1 MKGGVS
7 SVLRKTLLF
16 IGIPLFVLI
25 GIAAGIY
32 FELKMF
38 ASTSATQSASDPIV
52 INVRPGQTLNTTA
65 DILYK
70 KNIIKSAMKFVLIA
84 RIKGDDKRLKAGE
97 YLLSSAMTPLQL
109 LDIMVRGTVRLYKLT
124 IPEGYNL
131 FQLAKLVE
139 AANLGTQSD
148 FIQAA
153 TDSARVRRHG
163 LEGETF
169 EGYLFPDTY
178 FFPREV
184 TIERVIAAMVKRFW
198 SVFIPQW
205 QTRAQE
211 LGLTVHQVV
220 TLASIIEKETGA
232 SFERPIISSV
242 FHNRLKKKM
251 RLETDPTVIYGIKN
265 FDGNLTRKHLTTP
278 TPYNTYK
285 IRGLPIGPIA
295 NPGSASLEAALYP
308 DDTKYIYFVSRKD
321 STHQFSTN
329 LKEHNRAVRKYQLRP

>member
-1 MKGGVS
+1 M
-7 SVLRKTLLF
+7 RKVLLF
-16 IGIPLFVLI
+16 IGIPLFILLSM
-25 GIAAGIY
+25 AAGLF

-38 ASTSATQSASDPIV
+38 ASTSANKSAPDPII

-65 DILYK
+65 DILYRK
-70 KNIIKSAMKFVLIA
+70 SIIKSAMKFVLIA

-97 YLLSSAMTPLQL
+97 YLLSAAMPPLQL
-109 LDIMVRGTVRLYKLT
+109 LDIMVRGAVKLYKLT

-131 FQLAKLVE
+131 YQIAELVE
-139 AANLGTQSD
+139 AADLGPKTD

-153 TDSARVRRHG
+153 TDGDRVRQHG

-178 FFPREV
+178 FFPKEV
-184 TIERVIAAMVKRFW
+184 AIERLIAAMVKRFW
-198 SVFIPQW
+198 SVFIPEW
-205 QTRAQE
+205 QARSQE

-308 DDTKYIYFVSRKD
+308 DDTKFIYFVSRKD

-329 LKEHNRAVRKYQLRP
+329 LKEHNRAVRKYQLRRRNRNDK

>member
-1 MKGGVS
+1 MK
-7 SVLRKTLLF
+7 KALLF
-16 IGIPLFVLI
+16 IGIPLFILVSM
-25 GIAAGIY
+25 AAGLF

-38 ASTSATQSASDPIV
+38 ASTSATESAADPII
-52 INVRPGQTLNTTA
+52 INIRPGQTLNATA
-65 DILYK
+65 DILYR
-70 KNIIKSAMKFVLIA
+70 KNIIKSEMKFVLIA
-84 RIKGDDKRLKAGE
+84 RIKGYDKRLKAGE
-97 YLLSSAMTPLQL
+97 YLLSPSMTPLQL
-109 LDIMVRGTVRLYKLT
+109 LDIMVRGTVKLYKLT

-131 FQLAKLVE
+131 FQIAELVG
-139 AANLGTQSD
+139 AANFGTQAD

-153 TDSARVRRHG
+153 TDSARVRQNG

-184 TIERVIAAMVKRFW
+184 TMERIIATMVKRFRA
-198 SVFIPQW
+198 VFIPEW
-205 QTRAQE
+205 QARAQE

-232 SFERPIISSV
+232 AFERPIISSV

-265 FDGNLTRKHLTTP
+265 FDGNLTKKHLTTK

-285 IRGLPIGPIA
+285 MKGLPIGPIA
-295 NPGSASLEAALYP
+295 NPGRASLEAALYP

-321 STHQFSTN
+321 STHEFSTN
-329 LKEHNRAVRKYQLRP
+329 LKQHNRAVRKYQLRRSK

>member
-1 MKGGVS
+1 MKKPLLLVGI
-7 SVLRKTLLF
+7 LLF
-16 IGIPLFVLI
+16 IAISMAVGLL
-25 GIAAGIY
+25 

-38 ASTSATQSASDPIV
+38 ASTPASESASDPII
-52 INVRPGQTLNTTA
+52 INIRPGQTLNAAA
-65 DILYK
+65 DILYRKRIINSEK
-70 KNIIKSAMKFVLIA
+70 KFILIA
-84 RIKGDDKRLKAGE
+84 RFKGYDKRLKAGE
-97 YLLSSAMTPLQL
+97 YLLSADMTPLQL
-109 LDIMVRGTVRLYKLT
+109 LDIMVRGTVKLYKLT
-124 IPEGYNL
+124 VPEGYNL
-131 FQLAKLVE
+131 FQIAELVE
-139 AANLGTQSD
+139 ASNFGTQAD

-153 TDSARVRRHG
+153 TDSARVRQHG

-184 TIERVIAAMVKRFW
+184 TMDGIIGAMVKRFR
-198 SVFIPQW
+198 SVFIPKW
-205 QTRAQE
+205 QARAKE
-211 LGLTVHQVV
+211 LGWTVHQIV

-232 SFERPIISSV
+232 AFERPIISSV

-265 FDGNLTRKHLTTP
+265 FDGNLTRKHLSTV

-329 LKEHNRAVRKYQLRP
+329 LKQHNRAVRKYQLRRRK